1 MTVDLEEKTRQ
12 EDSTEKGVRQDWS
25 ESEHGNWELGPRAQL
40 QGMAALGCRKDLS
53 FQTDTN
59 MLEVVCS

>member
-1 MTVDLEEKTRQ
+1 MTVDLEERTRRQ
-12 EDSTEKGVRQDWS
+12 HREGVRQDWG
-25 ESEHGNWELGPRAQL
+25 ESANGNWELGPRAEL

-53 FQTDTN
+53 FQTDTS

>member
-1 MTVDLEEKTRQ
+1 MTVDLEERTRRQ
-12 EDSTEKGVRQDWS
+12 HREGMRQDWG
-25 ESEHGNWELGPRAQL
+25 ESEDGNWELGPRAQL

-53 FQTDTN
+53 FQTDTS

>member
-1 MTVDLEEKTRQ
+1 MTVDLEDKTRRQ
-12 EDSTEKGVRQDWS
+12 HREGVRQDWGKS
-25 ESEHGNWELGPRAQL
+25 ENGNWGLGPRAQL